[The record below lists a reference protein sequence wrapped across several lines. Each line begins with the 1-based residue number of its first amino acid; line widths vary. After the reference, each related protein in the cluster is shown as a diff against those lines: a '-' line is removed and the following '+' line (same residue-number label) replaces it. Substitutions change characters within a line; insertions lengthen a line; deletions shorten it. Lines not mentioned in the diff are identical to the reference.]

1 MSHGERTDGE
11 ATAPRTRVYRR
22 RSEVRNKLK
31 PSTKRRRKQKINRKR
46 RRRKRKERVRGRGET
61 REATA
66 KGVHGGGASPAT
78 RRTVLRRDA
87 MRLETSA
94 RRVGRETLFLAFYS
108 RAHTR
113 SNLLRV
119 DQKQGRRKRRRK
131 RRARSPRRSL
141 YRRDVRAAHYR
152 QTPLRKGKV
161 RTKIPT
167 KHFFGR
173 A

>member
-1 MSHGERTDGE
+1 MSHGERTDGV
-11 ATAPRTRVYRR
+11 ATARRTRVYEG
-22 RSEVRNKLK
+22 RSEGRDKREPRK
-31 PSTKRRRKQKINRKR
+31 ERRRKQKINE

-66 KGVHGGGASPAT
+66 KGVHGGGVSPAT

-94 RRVGRETLFLAFYS
+94 RRVGRETLFLVFYS

-131 RRARSPRRSL
+131 RRAHSPRRSL
-141 YRRDVRAAHYR
+141 YRRDARAAHYR